1 MLIERKNRPGK
12 RLMKRI
18 MGEYSKR
25 VIIAAAWILVWQL
38 AAWLV
43 DNRILLV
50 GPLETVRVLGERAL
64 RGSFWL
70 TVGTSLLRIGAGF
83 AAGLA
88 LGLLLATA
96 SGRFPLMDEVLAPVM
111 SLLKAIPVASFVV
124 LFLIWWRSGVLATA
138 VSFCVVLPNIYVNT
152 LEGIRHVDRRLLEM
166 AKVLRI
172 PAWNRFFYIYR
183 PALKPYLD
191 SAIRVSVGMSWKSG
205 VAAEVIGVPA
215 LSVGE
220 QLYLSKIYLDT
231 AGVLAW
237 TAVTI
242 LASVVCEKA
251 VLALWRQFQRWE
263 PQCRA
268 AREGVFQAQGRRCP
282 VGNGG
287 RRKTLQARGRS
298 GAGIESSAEN
308 GRRREAIQGRIDG
321 GPQSIAQGISSQD
334 KASPDAR
341 VALELTHI
349 SKSYHGRTVLQ
360 DVTASYERGQTYY
373 FHSPSGSGKTTLF
386 RLIAGLEEPDGRE
399 CGSIKA
405 AKSGIDRHGSR
416 ISMVFQEDRLCEEYS
431 ALVNVDMVTGDR
443 EKSREHLNQLLAE
456 EDLHKPCRELSG
468 GMKRRVAIA
477 RAMAAGGDVIL
488 LDEPFGGLD
497 TESRLRT
504 ERYIRR
510 QGAGSALLVATH
522 TGHEGTD

>member
-1 MLIERKNRPGK
+1 
-12 RLMKRI
+12 MKRI
-18 MGEYSKR
+18 AKKYCKKA
-25 VIIAAAWILVWQL
+25 IITAGWILMWQMG
-38 AAWLV
+38 ACLV

-50 GPLETVRVLGERAL
+50 GPLETLRALGEQAL

-83 AAGLA
+83 AAGLV
-88 LGLLLATA
+88 LGLLLAA
-96 SGRFPLMDEVLAPVM
+96 VSGGFSLAEEVLAPVM

-138 VSFCVVLPNIYVNT
+138 VSFCIVLPNIYVNT
-152 LEGIRHVDRRLLEM
+152 LEGIRHVDKGLLEM

-191 SAIRVSVGMSWKSG
+191 SAIRISVGMSWKSG

-237 TAVTI
+237 TVVTI

-251 VLALWRQFQRWE
+251 VLALWRRFQRWE
-263 PQCRA
+263 PRCRA
-268 AREGVFQAQGRRCP
+268 P
-282 VGNGG
+282 VLPST
-287 RRKTLQARGRS
+287 K
-298 GAGIESSAEN
+298 
-308 GRRREAIQGRIDG
+308 
-321 GPQSIAQGISSQD
+321 ISLSNVQ
-334 KASPDAR
+334 
-341 VALELTHI
+341 VVLELNHV
-349 SKSYHGRTVLQ
+349 SKSYHDKKVLQ
-360 DVTASYERGQTYY
+360 DVTVSYSRGQIYY
-373 FHSPSGSGKTTLF
+373 FRSPSGSGKTTLF
-386 RLIAGLEEPDGRE
+386 RLIAGLEEPDGAE
-399 CGSIKA
+399 CGNVKVTGDGGQVAEASKIE
-405 AKSGIDRHGSR
+405 RRGSR

-443 EKSREHLNQLLAE
+443 EISRTHLCQLLAE
-456 EDLHKPCRELSG
+456 EDLSRPCRELSG

-488 LDEPFGGLD
+488 LDEPYGGLD
-497 TESRLRT
+497 AESRRRA
-504 ERYIRR
+504 EQYIRR
-510 QGAGSALLVATH
+510 HGGNSALLIATH
-522 TGHEGTD
+522 MGQGDTD

>member
-1 MLIERKNRPGK
+1 M
-12 RLMKRI
+12 
-18 MGEYSKR
+18 
-25 VIIAAAWILVWQL
+25 VIWQL
-38 AAWLV
+38 AAYLV
-43 DNRILLV
+43 GNRILLV
-50 GPLETVRVLGERAL
+50 GPLETLRALGEQAL

-83 AAGLA
+83 TAGLA
-88 LGLLLATA
+88 LGLLLAA
-96 SGRFPLMDEVLAPVM
+96 VSGRFALAEEVLAPAM

-138 VSFCVVLPNIYVNT
+138 VSFCIVLPNIYVNT

-166 AKVLRI
+166 ARVLEV

-191 SAIRVSVGMSWKSG
+191 SAIRISVGMSWKSG
-205 VAAEVIGVPA
+205 VAAEVIGIPA
-215 LSVGE
+215 QSVGE

-237 TAVTI
+237 TVVTI
-242 LASVVCEKA
+242 LASVACEKA

-263 PQCRA
+263 PRCRA
-268 AREGVFQAQGRRCP
+268 S
-282 VGNGG
+282 
-287 RRKTLQARGRS
+287 RGREKQH
-298 GAGIESSAEN
+298 A
-308 GRRREAIQGRIDG
+308 
-321 GPQSIAQGISSQD
+321 AQT
-334 KASPDAR
+334 
-341 VALELTHI
+341 VLELVHV
-349 SKSYHGRTVLQ
+349 SKSYHGRAVLQ
-360 DVTASYERGQTYY
+360 DVTASYERGRIYY
-373 FHSPSGSGKTTLF
+373 FRSPSGSGKTTLF
-386 RLIAGLEEPDGRE
+386 RLIAGLEEPDCRE
-399 CGSIKA
+399 DGSTA
-405 AKSGIDRHGSR
+405 AQGGIESHGSR

-443 EKSREHLNQLLAE
+443 EKSRAHLCQLLEE

-497 TESRLRT
+497 GESRRRT
-504 ERYIRR
+504 ERYIHSH
-510 QGAGSALLVATH
+510 GAGSALLVATH
-522 TGHEGTD
+522 TGEGDR